1 MMRLLAVILSAVSW
15 PSLISRA
22 LGGAAPRPMPQLA
35 ALAPAATVPAI
46 AAVPVA
52 AARSWRLAL
61 ALAVPAAVLTCW
73 QLPPRRPG
81 EARPAAGDQEARGA
95 AGELRILTLNVQAG
109 QAEVELLPGVLASLR
124 VDVLVAQE
132 VSPEAVARLGQ
143 AGLADVLPY
152 GVVDDRPAN
161 AGTAIWSRWPL
172 RPAEPLHGL
181 ASAAP
186 RAVLTLDGQP
196 VTITGVHLLAP
207 VNYREGEWQ
216 HELALVRSRPG
227 LAGGP
232 ELLAG
237 DFNATRDHRPY
248 RQLLAAGYLDCA
260 DAARRRRW
268 PALTWPSGQRRLPV
282 MRLDHV
288 LATRDDFT
296 VLESRTVLV
305 PGTDHRGVLAIVRA
319 R

>member
-15 PSLISRA
+15 PSLVCRA
-22 LGGAAPRPMPQLA
+22 LGGVSPRPKPQLA
-35 ALAPAATVPAI
+35 ALAPVATVPAV

-61 ALAVPAAVLTCW
+61 ALAVPAAILTWW
-73 QLPPRRPG
+73 QLPPRRPPG
-81 EARPAAGDQEARGA
+81 RRPAAASQDARGT
-95 AGELRILTLNVQAG
+95 AGELRILTLNVESG
-109 QAEVELLPGVLASLR
+109 QAEVELLPGLLASLR
-124 VDVLVAQE
+124 VDVLIAQE
-132 VSPEAVARLGQ
+132 VSPETVVRLDR
-143 AGLADVLPY
+143 AGLPGVLPY

-161 AGTAIWSRWPL
+161 AGTAIWSRRPL
-172 RPAEPLHGL
+172 QPAEPLRGL

-196 VTITGVHLLAP
+196 VTITAVHLLAP
-207 VNYREGEWQ
+207 VYRDREWLQ
-216 HELALVRSRPG
+216 ELALLASRQG
-227 LAGGP
+227 LDGGA

-237 DFNATRDHRPY
+237 DFNATRDHRPF
-248 RQLLAAGYLDCA
+248 RRLLAAGYIDCA
-260 DAARRRRW
+260 DAAARRRW
-268 PALTWPSGQRRLPV
+268 PAVTWPSGRRRLPV

-305 PGTDHRGVLAIVRA
+305 PGTDHRGVFTVVRA
-319 R
+319 S